1 ALKNNYDIR
10 MSRNDSA
17 SYALDNDY
25 AYAAFLPKLNATAS
39 KVWNNNAQ
47 KQELQNGSKPS
58 ASGIRSN
65 NLQASVNLQ
74 WTLFDGLKMFVTRD
88 KLE

>member
-1 ALKNNYDIR
+1 MHR
-10 MSRNDSA
+10 SRNCR
-17 SYALDNDY
+17 
-25 AYAAFLPKLNATAS
+25 
-39 KVWNNNAQ
+39 
-47 KQELQNGSKPS
+47 NGNKPS

-88 KLE
+88 KLEEFERLGSSV